1 MKIVIL
7 DGYTSNPGDLSWD
20 EFEKLGNLTVH
31 ERTPYDKIVERIGDA
46 EAVITNKTPITKETI
61 DACPNIKYI
70 GVLAT
75 GFNVVDIDAAK
86 AKGIPVANV
95 PAYSTLAVAQLVMA
109 FLLEICHNVG
119 AHSKA
124 VFEGRWT
131 NSKDFCFWDYPLME
145 LSGKTIGI
153 IGFGRI
159 GQAVGKVAAALGM
172 NVIAH
177 NRSQSEEG
185 RKIGQYVTM
194 DELLAKADVI
204 SIHAPLSPSTQDLI
218 NKDAIAKMKD
228 GAILI
233 NTARGLIVNEQD
245 VADALNSGKLYA
257 AGLDVVSVEPIKAD
271 NPLLKAKN
279 CFITPHIAWA
289 PTEARTRLIEIASS
303 NLKAFMD
310 GEATNIVNK

>member
-1 MKIVIL
+1 MKIVVL
-7 DGYTSNPGDLSWD
+7 DGYTTNPGDLSWD
-20 EFEKLGNLTVH
+20 GFEKLGNLTVH
-31 ERTPYDKIVERIGDA
+31 ERTPYDKIIERIGDA

-86 AKGIPVANV
+86 AKDIPVANV
-95 PAYSTLAVAQLVMA
+95 PAYSTLSVAQLVMA
-109 FLLEICHNVG
+109 LLLEICHNVG

-131 NSKDFCFWDYPLME
+131 SSEDFCFWDYPLTE
-145 LSGKTIGI
+145 LAGKTIGI

-159 GQAVGKVAAALGM
+159 GQATGKVAAALGM
-172 NVIAH
+172 NVLAY
-177 NRSQSEEG
+177 NRSESEEG

-194 DELLAKADVI
+194 DELLSKADVI
-204 SIHAPLSPSTQDLI
+204 SIHAPLSPSTQGLI

-233 NTARGLIVNEQD
+233 NTARGPIINEQD

-257 AGLDVVSVEPIKAD
+257 AGLDVVSVEPIKTD

-279 CFITPHIAWA
+279 CYITPHIAWA
-289 PTEARTRLIEIASS
+289 PTEARTRLIDIATT
-303 NLKAFMD
+303 NLKAFID
-310 GEATNIVNK
+310 GVPVNIVNN

>member
-1 MKIVIL
+1 MKIVVL
-7 DGYTSNPGDLSWD
+7 DGYTTNPGDLSWD
-20 EFEKLGNLTVH
+20 GFEKLGNLTVH
-31 ERTPYDKIVERIGDA
+31 ERTPYDKIIERIGDA

-86 AKGIPVANV
+86 AKDIPVANV
-95 PAYSTLAVAQLVMA
+95 PAYSTLSVAQLVMA
-109 FLLEICHNVG
+109 LLLEICHNVG

-131 NSKDFCFWDYPLME
+131 SSEDFCFWDYPLME
-145 LSGKTIGI
+145 LAGKTIGI

-159 GQAVGKVAAALGM
+159 GQATGKVAAALGM
-172 NVIAH
+172 NVLAY
-177 NRSQSEEG
+177 NRSESEEG

-194 DELLAKADVI
+194 DELLSKADVI
-204 SIHAPLSPSTQDLI
+204 SIHAPLSPSTQGLI

-233 NTARGLIVNEQD
+233 NTARGPIINEQD

-257 AGLDVVSVEPIKAD
+257 AGLDVVSVEPIKTD

-279 CFITPHIAWA
+279 CYITPHIAWA
-289 PTEARTRLIEIASS
+289 PTEARTRLIDIATT
-303 NLKAFMD
+303 NLKAFID
-310 GEATNIVNK
+310 GVPVNIVNN